1 MDQGKDRTIE
11 QIEQRQAE
19 LSALFGL
26 DRLISKSTKEVLQ
39 FIENRHEKFRESY
52 FAYLE
57 KGGVIEDETD
67 RLVVEQLFCDL
78 WLQSLAYLLDI
89 GDITLSQRTRLLQD
103 LTDVFCGRPDAS
115 RDYYRHTEQ
124 SPAYLKYLYGCFG
137 IGEDSPYLFWS
148 FVFSAG
154 KAEGD
159 LYAANRLLDE
169 YSGLLMQIGYY
180 LERWFAGYGFLDRS
194 LELMREFSAGVCYA
208 KEGTFEASD
217 LVNPLSFRKG

>member
-67 RLVVEQLFCDL
+67 RLVVEQLFCFVVF
-78 WLQSLAYLLDI
+78 
-89 GDITLSQRTRLLQD
+89 LS
-103 LTDVFCGRPDAS
+103 
-115 RDYYRHTEQ
+115 
-124 SPAYLKYLYGCFG
+124 
-137 IGEDSPYLFWS
+137 
-148 FVFSAG
+148 
-154 KAEGD
+154 
-159 LYAANRLLDE
+159 
-169 YSGLLMQIGYY
+169 
-180 LERWFAGYGFLDRS
+180 
-194 LELMREFSAGVCYA
+194 
-208 KEGTFEASD
+208 
-217 LVNPLSFRKG
+217 